1 MNRLSLGGMVLLLAG
16 CASTP
21 TVTTDHDP
29 AANFASYRTYSWAA
43 KPQIGSPLVQQRI
56 VDGIDARLRAK
67 GWTQAPNGQVAI
79 AAHVVASQKQTIDT
93 FYTGSSMGG
102 WGYRGG
108 WRGGMGSATSTVR
121 TYDVGTLIVDMFD
134 ASTQQAVWRG
144 SASSTV
150 SSSPEKVNQTVD
162 AALDKM
168 FAGFPPGT
176 ASP

>member
-1 MNRLSLGGMVLLLAG
+1 MNRFFLGGAVLLLAG

-29 AANFASYRTYSWAA
+29 AAKFASYRTYTWAA
-43 KPQIGSPLVQQRI
+43 TPTTGSPLVQQRI

-67 GWTQAPNGQVAI
+67 GWTRAENGQVAI

-93 FYTGSSMGG
+93 FYSGTGMGG
-102 WGYRGG
+102 WGWRGG
-108 WRGGMGSATSTVR
+108 WGGMGSATTTVR

-134 ASTQQAVWRG
+134 TGTRQAIWRG

-150 SSSPEKVNQTVD
+150 PKSPEKVNQTVD

-176 ASP
+176 VAP